1 MKRFMVR
8 AVLIIIVIA
17 AFIVLWE
24 MYRSSRRECTRLKDN
39 QRTLFTDVEIYRTRD
54 SLSAAGVERLTLTN
68 REFKRYASRLEKTVK
83 TLDLKVRRLQSV
95 AQVAVSTRYP
105 VTARLWDSLVS
116 PDIPEPP
123 EPSETSEPSEPP
135 ETVRRLYYR
144 DRWLTIDGTVRGSE
158 FLGTIESRDTLVQ
171 VIHRV
176 PRRFWFVRWG
186 TKAVRQEVT
195 TRNPYSR
202 ITYTEYIELKRR
214 RR

>member
-83 TLDLKVRRLQSV
+83 TLDLKVRCLQSV

-116 PDIPEPP
+116 PDIPDI
-123 EPSETSEPSEPP
+123 P

>member
-1 MKRFMVR
+1 MKRIMVR

-24 MYRSSRRECTRLKDN
+24 MYRSSRREYTRLKDN

-95 AQVAVSTRYP
+95 AQVAVSTLYP
-105 VTARLWDSLVS
+105 VTARLWDSVVS
-116 PDIPEPP
+116 PDPP
-123 EPSETSEPSEPP
+123 EIP

-171 VIHRV
+171 VVHRV

>member
-1 MKRFMVR
+1 MKRIMVR

-24 MYRSSRRECTRLKDN
+24 MYRSSRREYTRLKDN

-95 AQVAVSTRYP
+95 AQVAVSTLYP
-105 VTARLWDSLVS
+105 VTARLWDSVVS
-116 PDIPEPP
+116 PDPP
-123 EPSETSEPSEPP
+123 EIP

>member
-1 MKRFMVR
+1 MKRIMVR

-95 AQVAVSTRYP
+95 AQVAVSTLYP
-105 VTARLWDSLVS
+105 VTARLWDSVVS
-116 PDIPEPP
+116 PDLPEI
-123 EPSETSEPSEPP
+123 P

>member
-116 PDIPEPP
+116 PDIPDI
-123 EPSETSEPSEPP
+123 P